1 MNAAHTA
8 RVLGRAATRRPP
20 APAPTPAPTPARKRI
35 TLLALCLAAFII
47 SLDVTIVN
55 VALPSLVRQ
64 TGATTTDLQWV
75 VDAYNLVFA
84 ALVLVAGSLSDR
96 LGRKG
101 MLLAGLGVFG
111 AASLAGSLARSTGQ
125 LTGARAVMG
134 LGAAMM
140 FPATLSLLT
149 NIFTARR
156 ERAAAI
162 GLWGATTGVGIA
174 TGPIIGGWLLE
185 RYWWGSVFLFMV
197 PVAAGVAALAAW
209 AVPTS
214 RDPLIRKTDWRGLIL
229 SAAGMGVLVLGII
242 QAPGWGWGSARTL
255 GTLAAG
261 AVLLTVFAAAEARTA
276 HPMLDIALFRN
287 PRFTAASG
295 SVAIAFFALNG
306 FIFLATQYFQVVK
319 GFGPLGTGVR
329 LLPVAGS
336 VAVASVTGT
345 RLAVRIGNKIVV
357 GGGLTLFCAALLWI
371 STVSQA
377 TSYWVLAAQMIV
389 FGTGMGL
396 TQAPATEAIMG
407 AVPKHKAGVG
417 SAVNDATRLFGGTL
431 GVAVIGSVAASLY
444 TSRLAATLPAG
455 LSARAITAARGSV
468 GGAVIAARNA
478 SQAGFGQLGSRL
490 KDAAILAFLH
500 SFAGGCLV
508 AGAVA
513 AAGAL
518 VAIFLLPARPA
529 EPATEAPQLAA
540 TDPQHASTPGRQ
552 NVQAL

>member
-1 MNAAHTA
+1 MSH
-8 RVLGRAATRRPP
+8 PP
-20 APAPTPAPTPARKRI
+20 GTPPARKRI
-35 TLLALCLAAFII
+35 TLFALCLAAFII

-55 VALPSLVRQ
+55 VALPALVRQ
-64 TGATTTDLQWV
+64 AVATTTDLQWV

-84 ALVLVAGSLSDR
+84 ALVLVAGSMSDR

-101 MLLAGLGVFG
+101 MLLSGLGVFG
-111 AASLAGSLARSTGQ
+111 AASLAGSLASSTGQ

-134 LGAAMM
+134 LGAAMI

-149 NIFTARR
+149 NVFTGRR

-185 RYWWGSVFLFMV
+185 HYWWGSVFLFMV

-214 RDPLIRKTDWRGLIL
+214 RDPRIRKTDWRGLIL

-242 QAPGWGWGSARTL
+242 QAPSWGWGSARTL

-261 AVLLTVFAAAEARTA
+261 AVLLAAFAAAEARTA
-276 HPMLDIALFRN
+276 DPMLDIALFRN

-306 FIFLATQYFQVVK
+306 FIFLATQYFQIVK
-319 GFGPLGTGVR
+319 GYGPLGTGVR

-345 RLAVRIGNKIVV
+345 RLAVRIGNKIIV
-357 GGGLTLFCAALLWI
+357 GGGLTLFCAGLLWI

-377 TSYWVLAAQMIV
+377 TSYGVIAAQMIV
-389 FGTGMGL
+389 FGTGLGL

-455 LSARAITAARGSV
+455 LPARAITAARGSV
-468 GGAVIAARNA
+468 GGAVIAAQQA
-478 SQAGFGQLGSRL
+478 SQAGSAELGSRL

-500 SFAGGCLV
+500 GFAGGCLV

-529 EPATEAPQLAA
+529 APATKAGPLTA
-540 TDPQHASTPGRQ
+540 TDPQHPRTPERQ
-552 NVQAL
+552 NAQAR

>member
-1 MNAAHTA
+1 MPGPSGRAMALPAHTP
-8 RVLGRAATRRPP
+8 GSATDPGPSAWSTNVSSPP
-20 APAPTPAPTPARKRI
+20 QGPSVRKRI

-55 VALPSLVRQ
+55 VALPTLVRQ
-64 TGATTTDLQWV
+64 ADATTTDLQWV

-84 ALVLVAGSLSDR
+84 TLVLVAGSLSDR

-111 AASLAGSLARSTGQ
+111 AASLTGSFCTSASQ
-125 LTGARAVMG
+125 LIGARAVMG

-149 NIFTARR
+149 NVFTGRR

-174 TGPIIGGWLLE
+174 TGPIVGGWLLE
-185 RYWWGSVFLFMV
+185 RFWWGSIFLFMA

-209 AVPTS
+209 AVPAS
-214 RDPLIRKTDWRGLIL
+214 RDPSTPPPDWRGLIL
-229 SAAGMGVLVLGII
+229 SAGGMGVLVLGII
-242 QAPGWGWGSARTL
+242 QAPAWGWGSPRTI
-255 GTLAAG
+255 GALAAG
-261 AVLLTVFAAAEARTA
+261 AVLLAAFAVVEGRIA
-276 HPMLDIALFRN
+276 HPMLDITLFRN

-306 FIFLATQYFQVVK
+306 FIFLMTQYFQVVK

-345 RLAVRIGNKIVV
+345 RLAVRIGNKIIV
-357 GGGLTLFCAALLWI
+357 GGGLVMFSAALLWI
-371 STVSQA
+371 STATQA
-377 TSYWVLAAQMIV
+377 TSYAVIAAQMVV
-389 FGTGMGL
+389 FGTAMGL

-407 AVPKHKAGVG
+407 AVPKEKAGVG

-431 GVAVIGSVAASLY
+431 GVAVVGSVAASLY
-444 TSRLAATLPAG
+444 TSRLTATLPAG
-455 LSARAITAARGSV
+455 LPARAVTAARGSV
-468 GGAVIAARNA
+468 GGAVIAAQ
-478 SQAGFGQLGSRL
+478 QARRAGLAQLGSQL
-490 KDAAILAFLH
+490 NDAAILAFLH
-500 SFAGGCLV
+500 SLAGGCLV
-508 AGAVA
+508 AGGIA

-518 VAIFLLPARPA
+518 VAIFLLPARPGDPAA
-529 EPATEAPQLAA
+529 EPP
-540 TDPQHASTPGRQ
+540 
-552 NVQAL
+552 